1 MNACNHDDL
10 LLLAAGEADAE
21 RTAATERHVRSCRA
35 CADELAR
42 LREDLETLGRLP
54 TLEPS
59 GRAVERTIAAGRA
72 AVSRRRPVTVRP
84 VLRRLWPVV
93 AVAASLAV
101 VLLAGLL
108 LRGPE
113 QATNPPAAGPS
124 VASRDAETPRTVS
137 SAVVSTGVSALWDA
151 SHHLAID
158 TRELMDDFADQQAIS
173 QWTVA
178 EMALVRTAGQSN
190 LDGELLRLEE
200 SLEQLE
206 GLSWDS

>member
-1 MNACNHDDL
+1 MNACNHEDL

-21 RTAATERHVRSCRA
+21 RADATERHVRSCRA

-42 LREDLETLGRLP
+42 LREDLAALGRLP
-54 TLEPS
+54 DLEPS

-72 AVSRRRPVTVRP
+72 AVSRRRQAAARP
-84 VLRRLWPVV
+84 VLRRLWPAV
-93 AVAASLAV
+93 AVAASVAV
-101 VLLAGLL
+101 VLLANFL

-113 QATNPPAAGPS
+113 TATNPPATGPS
-124 VASRDAETPRTVS
+124 VARIAETPRRVPA
-137 SAVVSTGVSALWDA
+137 AVPAAGTSTLWEA
-151 SHHLAID
+151 SHNLAVD

-178 EMALVRTAGQSN
+178 EAAVVRTAGQSN
-190 LDGELLRLEE
+190 LDEELLRLEE